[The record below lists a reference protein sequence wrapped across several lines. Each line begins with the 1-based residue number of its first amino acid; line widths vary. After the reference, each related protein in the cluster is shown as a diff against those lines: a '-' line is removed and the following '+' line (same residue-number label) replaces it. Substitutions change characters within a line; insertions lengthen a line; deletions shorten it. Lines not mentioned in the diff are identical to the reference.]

1 MMPAKPLLAL
11 AAALCAGGAVAAECT
26 ASSGPLQTPLVE
38 LYTSE
43 GCSSCPPA
51 DRWLGTLKQ
60 SSDTVAIAYH
70 VDYWDYI
77 GWKDRFAEPRNGQR
91 QRNKVAL
98 TGGRTVYTP
107 QIMINGRDSR
117 AWRGNDPLAGVARG
131 TATAHIQLTSAKAP
145 TGATVSVRATAPSDR
160 QTQLVVARYE
170 NGHQSEVKA
179 GENRGET
186 LSHSF
191 VVRDWETRTMPSKA
205 PLNVDVRFLPQ
216 EKSGGVVAFIEDL
229 RSGEVLQALAL
240 PDCHS

>member
-1 MMPAKPLLAL
+1 MPAKPLLAL
-11 AAALCAGGAVAAECT
+11 AAALCAGGVTAAECT

-117 AWRGNDPLAGVARG
+117 AWRGNDPLAGVTREA
-131 TATAHIQLTSAKAP
+131 AKAHIQLTAIKTP

-160 QTQLVVARYE
+160 QTQLVVTRYE
-170 NGHQSEVKA
+170 NGHRSEVKA

-191 VVRDWETRTMPSKA
+191 VVRDWETRAMPSNA
-205 PLNVDVRFLPQ
+205 PLNADVRFLPQ

>member
-1 MMPAKPLLAL
+1 MPAKPLLAL
-11 AAALCAGGAVAAECT
+11 AAALCAGGAAAAECT

-60 SSDTVAIAYH
+60 STDTVALAYH

-117 AWRGNDPLAGVARG
+117 AWRGNDPLANVPREA
-131 TATAHIQLTSAKAP
+131 AKAQIQLTAVNAP
-145 TGATVSVRATAPSDR
+145 SGATVTVRATAPGDR

-179 GENRGET
+179 GENRGAT

-191 VVRDWETRTMPSKA
+191 VVRDWETRPMPTHT
-205 PLNVDVRFLPQ
+205 PLATDVRLQPA
-216 EKSGGVVAFIEDL
+216 EKPGGVVAFIEDV

-240 PDCHS
+240 PDCPG

>member
-1 MMPAKPLLAL
+1 MSNDPRMMPNKAHYNGWREPDNVRWHLRNMSTLPAL
-11 AAALCAGGAVAAECT
+11 IMPRGDAVYDLPTGTQKDVENFTYAYQGRNLSLGEAMREECIDGYMVVQNGEVLFERYYDNFRAHDHHIWFSMTKSLISTAFGIAQAEF
-26 ASSGPLQTPLVE
+26 GID
-38 LYTSE
+38 E
-43 GCSSCPPA
+43 GRTPA
-51 DRWLGTLKQ
+51 DFLPEL
-60 SSDTVAIAYH
+60 A
-70 VDYWDYI
+70 
-77 GWKDRFAEPRNGQR
+77 
-91 QRNKVAL
+91 
-98 TGGRTVYTP
+98 
-107 QIMINGRDSR
+107 DS
-117 AWRGNDPLAGVARG
+117 VF
-131 TATAHIQLTSAKAP
+131 
-145 TGATVSVRATAPSDR
+145 ATVSVRATAPSDR

-179 GENRGET
+179 GENWGET